1 MPEVADARPERA
13 VRAERRRTLARVG
26 LVVPA
31 LLFLAVFLVLPY
43 ANIVVMSLR
52 VPGVGMPYGV
62 GYTAG
67 NYLRVFT
74 DTYFLQIL
82 ADTVMLGVVT
92 TVICLL
98 IGYPVAYHL
107 ARTQSRW
114 KGVLYVFVLSPLLV
128 GVVVRSFGWLIL
140 LSGNGVINQALVA
153 TGLFDRLALMNN
165 RFGVTLAL
173 VHVFLPFMILPLIG
187 NLQSIDPTLETAARS
202 LGATRLQAFRRIVL
216 PLSMPGIQAGSILV
230 FVLTLSAYV
239 TPVMLG
245 GAQVRTMS
253 VLVVQRLLDGFQW
266 PLGAALA
273 LVLSLTGAVAVGLY
287 VKFSGRL
294 MRGVA

>member
-1 MPEVADARPERA
+1 MRAAADPRPERA
-13 VRAERRRTLARVG
+13 ARAARRRYLARFG
-26 LVVPA
+26 LVAPA
-31 LLFLAVFLVLPY
+31 LLFLAVFLILPY
-43 ANIVVMSLR
+43 VNIIVMSAR
-52 VPGVGMPYGV
+52 VPGVGVPYGV
-62 GYTAG
+62 GYTAD
-67 NYLRVFT
+67 NYLRVLT
-74 DTYFLQIL
+74 DAYFLQIL
-82 ADTVMLGVVT
+82 ADTVLLGVMT
-92 TVICLL
+92 TLICLI

-140 LSGNGVINQALVA
+140 LSGNGVINQALVGS
-153 TGLFDRLALMNN
+153 GLFERMQLMNN

-173 VHVFLPFMILPLIG
+173 VHVFLPFMILPLVG
-187 NLQSIDPTLETAARS
+187 NLQSIDPTLETAGRS
-202 LGATRLQAFRRIVL
+202 LGATRFQVFRRIVL

-253 VLVVQRLLDGFQW
+253 VLVVQRLIDGFQW

-273 LVLSLTGAVAVGLY
+273 LVLSLTGALAVGLY
-287 VKFSGRL
+287 MKLSGRF